1 MLNDKSLLLEA
12 YEKYEKRKK
21 QKDDLRSSLEFWKVF
36 ELIDKTSYEPL
47 YVNDIKDVAMGDS
60 FDILIEICE
69 DLLGN
74 LLIDNGIQFGQ
85 NEEETIV
92 VLEYEGEAYR
102 IIIDS
107 EYQGINTRI
116 QRVADREVLYSGNRY
131 CEEHDYIEPIC
142 LTERVINDY
151 VRYGNKPIEIRSIGF
166 ILNLFNGY
174 RNMLGGKLSDNEK
187 EVYEYVVRK
196 LIEKDGRGED

>member
-69 DLLGN
+69 DLLGH
-74 LLIDNGIQFGQ
+74 LLFNNGIQIGQ
-85 NEEETIV
+85 NEEEIMVT
-92 VLEYEGEAYR
+92 LEYESYFYR
-102 IIIDS
+102 IIIDG
-107 EYQGINTRI
+107 EYQGINTRV
-116 QRVADREVLYSGNRY
+116 QRVSDKVVPYLGNRY
-131 CEEHDYIEPIC
+131 YEEHDYIEACVLLSQDKADDYIHIDMDYTD
-142 LTERVINDY
+142 TEKTPTMVTY
-151 VRYGNKPIEIRSIGF
+151 
-166 ILNLFNGY
+166 
-174 RNMLGGKLSDNEK
+174 KLIK
-187 EVYEYVVRK
+187 EYVE
-196 LIEKDGRGED
+196 EKYGF